1 MTGKTHLA
9 LGATAS
15 LTLTTNLPIKSK
27 VLILAFSLIG
37 SLVPDLDHP
46 RAKLN
51 QKILLFKNG
60 LYKFIL
66 YFTLGVISIY
76 FHFVSK
82 NEIFLPLGIVLI
94 LLGYSSHR
102 TFTHSIFGFV
112 LASIVVKIISEK
124 YFLDDI
130 YYGFLIGYITHL
142 IADFFNPQGL
152 QIFYPLKNRFHSPFT
167 VKTGGKIENK
177 IFLLSTMYSIFLLIV
192 NLKLFNL
199 K

>member
-27 VLILAFSLIG
+27 ALILAFSLIS
-37 SLVPDLDHP
+37 SLIPDLDHP
-46 RAKLN
+46 KAKLN
-51 QKILLFKNG
+51 QKILLFQNG
-60 LYKFIL
+60 FSKFIL
-66 YFTLGVISIY
+66 YFTLGCISIY
-76 FHFVSK
+76 FHFISD

-102 TFTHSIFGFV
+102 TFTHSFLGLF

-124 YFLDDI
+124 YLLNEI

-142 IADFFNPQGL
+142 IADFFNPRGL
-152 QIFYPLKNRFHSPFT
+152 QIFYPLKKRFSAPIT
-167 VKTGGKIENK
+167 IKTGGKLENK
-177 IFLLSTMYSIFLLIV
+177 IFIISTIYSLFLLFV
-192 NLKLFNL
+192 NFEIFKI
-199 K
+199 